1 MSLRTLSFLAS
12 SSSFFLNS
20 SSCRRSS
27 SISACSCWDSL
38 ASLGE
43 RKEEGRGEGE
53 RNGRKGTKER
63 KNERRE
69 EVGGR
74 GKGKEREYK
83 DMVALVHGF
92 PSFTAQTTV
101 AHLCT
106 RKQWAEALMHVYMNT
121 VHIQWKEG
129 TKGKR
134 KKEGESE
141 EEEKRGD
148 VSKTLPHQHRASLTF
163 LVTSTF
169 LSLSWTTAIFF
180 LCLKGQRST
189 SALIS
194 HSTCNYAF
202 ILSPQFIYHE
212 LWLFE
217 QMPSFFTP
225 QVLT

>member
-43 RKEEGRGEGE
+43 RKEESRGEGE

-83 DMVALVHGF
+83 DMVTLVHGF
-92 PSFTAQTTV
+92 PSFTLLKQQSLICV
-101 AHLCT
+101 LENSGRRPLCMYTWT
-106 RKQWAEALMHVYMNT
+106 RSTYNEK
-121 VHIQWKEG
+121 KEQRG
-129 TKGKR
+129 RGRKKGRVKR
-134 KKEGESE
+134 KKREG
-141 EEEKRGD
+141 
-148 VSKTLPHQHRASLTF
+148 TLAKHCLTNTG
-163 LVTSTF
+163 L
-169 LSLSWTTAIFF
+169 
-180 LCLKGQRST
+180 
-189 SALIS
+189 
-194 HSTCNYAF
+194 
-202 ILSPQFIYHE
+202 LSPF
-212 LWLFE
+212 
-217 QMPSFFTP
+217 
-225 QVLT
+225 